1 MKDQGMNV
9 RKYLITGCIVFL
21 IMPLVTCSKGPN
33 LREVTTKAHIAT
45 SEARSYRMK
54 GTTTYTSEGETHEIV
69 SEGEFAAP
77 DRFRAK
83 ISIETGQWCEVIK
96 IGDKSYVRTSDELE
110 SGGGK
115 SDATCVVLPIAEVL
129 EPLDSLIDL
138 EQLPDE
144 GIDGVDCLHYRGKV
158 DMDSLLEKTGMGY
171 QQTPEFLEVM
181 RRTSIDAELW
191 VGKDDYLIRQMITRI
206 RFPESEPGTGAE
218 KWVTQTT
225 IFRFYD
231 FNKPIAIE
239 PP

>member
-1 MKDQGMNV
+1 MNV
-9 RKYLITGCIVFL
+9 GKYLITGCIVFL
-21 IMPLVTCSKGPN
+21 MMPLVACSKGSN
-33 LREVTTKAHIAT
+33 LREVTTKARIAT
-45 SEARSYRMK
+45 SEAQSYRMK
-54 GTTTYTSEGETHEIV
+54 GTTRYTSDAETHETV
-69 SEGEFAAP
+69 SEGEFSAP
-77 DRFRAK
+77 DRFRVK
-83 ISIETGQWCEVIK
+83 ISADSGWWCEAIK
-96 IGDKSYVRTSDELE
+96 IGDKSYVRKEDEAE
-110 SGGGK
+110 WGGGK
-115 SDATCVVLPIAEVL
+115 SGVTCVVLPIAEVL

-144 GIDGVDCLHYRGKV
+144 QIDGVECFHYRGKA
-158 DMDSLLEKTGMGY
+158 DIDSLVGKTGMAY

-206 RFPESEPGTGAE
+206 RFPESEPGTGE
-218 KWVTQTT
+218 EEWGTQTT